1 VTERIALTLGPHGDA
16 EETASAAFCWEWI
29 RYEGDATALS
39 SRPFTGSTVGPV
51 PSTYGSAFPFA
62 TSAAAASTVTSDV
75 VDEEEAADD
84 AAVLLPPPARCREVL
99 GGGSLDGDYLLQRNA
114 RIDEVFGQPFRQAH
128 PAEGLLAA
136 KSQKGAAMDA
146 RRALLHRQAGLGPCT
161 SYLQFGMAL
170 NQKGKANMV
179 LWPVAAACL
188 SHVPAFSTLPKV
200 RAAFQSYFPGGMQ
213 ATPEWS
219 SASGKAALALLER
232 ELAARF
238 VGGAFTTDT
247 PVADVRQAHLPELVY
262 WTSAQLRAQ
271 ITKPAVAQRH
281 PEMVA
286 CLSSGRTTKGQANR
300 VVQRAGWHAAE
311 QEAAKLARAT
321 QATARGV
328 QKSLGSPPHWALAL
342 VALGTL
348 HTPSDLA
355 VLEAEGDRL
364 RSASALG
371 KLVLARRLDVT
382 PISVGDFLGNHRK
395 GTSFAS
401 VPLVTA
407 TSAGLDTVRRLLTL
421 DESGWEELL
430 DTILERLVAG
440 SLGLSSSSSSSTAAA
455 ATTAAATTAVI

>member
-1 VTERIALTLGPHGDA
+1 M
-16 EETASAAFCWEWI
+16 
-29 RYEGDATALS
+29 
-39 SRPFTGSTVGPV
+39 
-51 PSTYGSAFPFA
+51 
-62 TSAAAASTVTSDV
+62 TSDV

-99 GGGSLDGDYLLQRNA
+99 GGGSLDKEDLLQRNA

-136 KSQKGAAMDA
+136 KSQTDEAKVA
-146 RRALLHRQAGLGPCT
+146 RRALLHQVHLHVVRIARQAGLGPCA
-161 SYLQFGMAL
+161 SYLQFGKAL

-188 SHVPAFSTLPKV
+188 SHVPAFSTMTKV
-200 RAAFQSYFPGGMQ
+200 RTAFQSYFPGGLQ

-219 SASGKAALALLER
+219 SASGLAALALLER

-238 VGGAFTTDT
+238 VGGAFTSNT

-262 WTSAQLRAQ
+262 WTSAQLRSQA
-271 ITKPAVAQRH
+271 TKPAVAQRH

-311 QEAAKLARAT
+311 GQAAKLARAT

-328 QKSLGSPPHWALAL
+328 QKSLGSPPHWALTL
-342 VALGTL
+342 VALGPL

-355 VLEAEGDRL
+355 EYEAEADRL
-364 RSASALG
+364 QSARRPSASASSPAALTSP
-371 KLVLARRLDVT
+371 RSPSVT
-382 PISVGDFLGNHRK
+382 S
-395 GTSFAS
+395 
-401 VPLVTA
+401 
-407 TSAGLDTVRRLLTL
+407 
-421 DESGWEELL
+421 W
-430 DTILERLVAG
+430 
-440 SLGLSSSSSSSTAAA
+440 
-455 ATTAAATTAVI
+455 ATTEREKALLRCRWSRRPQRALTRCADS

>member
-1 VTERIALTLGPHGDA
+1 
-16 EETASAAFCWEWI
+16 
-29 RYEGDATALS
+29 
-39 SRPFTGSTVGPV
+39 
-51 PSTYGSAFPFA
+51 
-62 TSAAAASTVTSDV
+62 
-75 VDEEEAADD
+75 
-84 AAVLLPPPARCREVL
+84 
-99 GGGSLDGDYLLQRNA
+99 
-114 RIDEVFGQPFRQAH
+114 
-128 PAEGLLAA
+128 
-136 KSQKGAAMDA
+136 
-146 RRALLHRQAGLGPCT
+146 
-161 SYLQFGMAL
+161 
-170 NQKGKANMV
+170 
-179 LWPVAAACL
+179 
-188 SHVPAFSTLPKV
+188 
-200 RAAFQSYFPGGMQ
+200 MQ